1 MKKLIIIIIL
11 LPVIC
16 LAQSYKDY
24 LRKGNK
30 LYEQKKYNDAEIN
43 YLKSLDKN
51 KNSDKSVFNIGDA
64 LYKQEQYSKAAE
76 KFNDLT
82 NRKIDKDTRAM
93 AYHNLGNSLLK
104 DKKYE
109 ESIEAYKNSLRNSPE
124 DMETKYNLEYARRML
139 MQQQQQQKQ
148 NQQQQNQNQNQ
159 QQQKQQQQQ
168 NQDNKENKDKNKQDQ
183 QQQQEQNNK
192 QQQQKQQQP
201 KISKQD
207 AQRMLQALAN
217 EEKNL
222 QKKLNKQAGS
232 GRVKTTKPW

>member
-1 MKKLIIIIIL
+1 MKKLIIVFLL
-11 LPVIC
+11 LPLIC
-16 LAQSYKDY
+16 TAQSYKDY

-43 YLKSLDKN
+43 YLKSLDKK

-64 LYKQEQYSKAAE
+64 LYKQEQYDKAAE

-82 NRKIDKDTRAM
+82 NRNLDKETRAM

-104 DKKYE
+104 DKK
-109 ESIEAYKNSLRNSPE
+109 
-124 DMETKYNLEYARRML
+124 
-139 MQQQQQQKQ
+139 
-148 NQQQQNQNQNQ
+148 
-159 QQQKQQQQQ
+159 
-168 NQDNKENKDKNKQDQ
+168 KQDQ
-183 QQQQEQNNK
+183 QQQQQQEQNDKN
-192 QQQQKQQQP
+192 QQNQQKQQQP

-222 QKKLNKQAGS
+222 QKKLNKQVGT

>member
-1 MKKLIIIIIL
+1 MKKLIIVFLL
-11 LPVIC
+11 LPLIC
-16 LAQSYKDY
+16 TAQSYKDY

-43 YLKSLDKN
+43 YLKSLDKK

-64 LYKQEQYSKAAE
+64 LYKQEQYDKAAE

-82 NRKIDKDTRAM
+82 NRNLDKETRAM

-104 DKKYE
+104 DKKYA
-109 ESIEAYKNSLRNSPE
+109 ESIEAYKNSLRNTPE
-124 DMETKYNLEYARRML
+124 DLETKYNLEYARRML
-139 MQQQQQQKQ
+139 IQQQQQQQQ
-148 NQQQQNQNQNQ
+148 NQQNQNQNQ
-159 QQQKQQQQQ
+159 DKKQQQKQQQ
-168 NQDNKENKDKNKQDQ
+168 NQDNKDNKDKNKQDQ
-183 QQQQEQNNK
+183 QQQQQQEQNDKN
-192 QQQQKQQQP
+192 QQNQQKQQQP

-222 QKKLNKQAGS
+222 QKKPTNVVPILF
-232 GRVKTTKPW
+232 